1 MPWLTYAQDNLFWS
15 SDYTALDTA
24 SKPISKRQFLT
35 ELTKGNYLPLRLTTK
50 DTTYQL
56 CAMQK
61 TADNDVRTTI
71 QQDAEIE
78 LNNLEQEGKP
88 LPDFHFT
95 DLNGVTYDSAST
107 RGKIVVINC
116 WFTHCATC
124 VAEIPQLNQMV
135 AALKSRRDIIFIG
148 LAFDQADT
156 IKKFLQTNP
165 FSYAIIPNREHYEE
179 DVIHTQG
186 YPTHIVL
193 DVHGVI
199 RKVLVG
205 AKPAELQRFLESQ

>member
-1 MPWLTYAQDNLFWS
+1 MSWLNYAQENLFWS

-24 SKPISKRQFLT
+24 SKPISKKQFLT
-35 ELTKGNYLPLRLTTK
+35 ALSTGKYLPLRLTTK

-56 CAMQK
+56 CTLSDQAN
-61 TADNDVRTTI
+61 DDVRTTI
-71 QQDAEIE
+71 QQDAGIE
-78 LNNLEQEGKP
+78 LKSLEQEGTP

-95 DLNGVTYDSAST
+95 DLNGVTYDSANT

-124 VAEIPQLNQMV
+124 VAEMPQLNQMV
-135 AALKSRRDIIFIG
+135 AALKDRKDMVFIA

-165 FSYAIIPNREHYEE
+165 FGYAIVSNQEHYEE

-193 DVHGVI
+193 DKHGVI
-199 RKVLVG
+199 HKVLIGPKV
-205 AKPAELQRFLESQ
+205 AELKRLLESQ